1 MSKQQPPG
9 YVALITVA
17 VIMSAMVIVGITVTL
32 LVATGVVT
40 SFTNDQGERAFFLAD
55 TCANE
60 ALLQLKRDGMA
71 YVGSHTLD
79 VENSSCSIEVSA
91 LTVDTVEVEAIGN
104 YSDTTYRSIVMEV
117 DTDPFTLTSWQETN

>member
-1 MSKQQPPG
+1 MSKHQPSG

-17 VIMSAMVIVGITVTL
+17 VIMSAMIIVGITVTL

-79 VENSSCSIEVSA
+79 VESDSCSIEVSE

-104 YSDTTYRSIVMEV
+104 YNNTTYRSIIMEV

>member
-17 VIMSAMVIVGITVTL
+17 VIMSAMIIVGITVTL

-79 VENSSCSIEVSA
+79 VESSSCSIEVSA
-91 LTVDTVEVEAIGN
+91 LTIDTVEVEAIGN
-104 YSDTTYRSIVMEV
+104 YSDTTYRSITMEV